1 MNNNVEAIRKELQD
15 NLAKSAMEYLKTAVD
30 LSMMGKFIKFT
41 GDFRAQPVVGNFAIA
56 IELMLKTFVFS
67 KNPAL
72 VYNLPLELRVAF
84 TSPDSVGDDFN
95 WRPFDLPLRS
105 FEYTAMEM
113 SELIKTFYILRPDL
127 KQEFQPFF
135 ELFSKCRNISVHASL
150 PSFQIYEVE
159 RTAYLAL
166 RLFDEISPIFGTH
179 RRGILRASETI
190 LTKLDTERANKVH
203 KKMAAAK
210 RVAEKLKGESAPIPF
225 DGWESF
231 VTKCPV
237 CGSEGVLS
245 GSSDIDYGRSEEDI
259 SLAFLAESF
268 SCEQCK
274 LVLVD
279 IKEMELAGMSTLYDR
294 NDDIDDWLTDHQD
307 DYGNYEPY

>member
-1 MNNNVEAIRKELQD
+1 MNNNVEAIRKELQN
-15 NLAKSAMEYLKTAVD
+15 NLARSAMEYLKTAVD

-67 KNPAL
+67 KNPTL

-84 TSPDSVGDDFN
+84 ISPESVGDDLN

-135 ELFSKCRNISVHASL
+135 ELFSKCRNVSVHASL

-166 RLFDEISPIFGTH
+166 RLFDEISPIFGVH

-190 LTKLDTERANKVH
+190 LTKLDTERANKVN
-203 KKMAAAK
+203 KKIAAAK
-210 RVAEKLKGESAPIPF
+210 KAAQSIKQALPPIPF
-225 DGWESF
+225 DGWESY

-237 CGSEGVLS
+237 CASDGVLR
-245 GSSDIDYGRSEEDI
+245 GDTDIGGHSEEDM
-259 SLAFLAESF
+259 SLNFLAESF
-268 SCEQCK
+268 QCHQCK
-274 LVLVD
+274 LVLSD
-279 IKEMELAGMSTLYDR
+279 IKEMELAGMAKLYER
-294 NDDIDDWLTDHQD
+294 NGDIDDWVEDHKS
-307 DYGNYEPY
+307 P